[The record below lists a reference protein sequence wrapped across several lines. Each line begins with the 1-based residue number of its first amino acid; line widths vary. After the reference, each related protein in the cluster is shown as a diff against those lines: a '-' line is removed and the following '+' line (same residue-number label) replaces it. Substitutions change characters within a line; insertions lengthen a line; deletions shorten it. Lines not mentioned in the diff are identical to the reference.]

1 MSVQAYINFNGN
13 CKEAVKYYAEI
24 FGTDEPQIMYFREM
38 PPNPDF
44 ELPEEA
50 LDLVLHTSLV
60 IHDTT
65 VMFSDI
71 FPGMPFIVGN
81 NISLTVLSNDMNEVE
96 SLFAKLKEEGSVEM
110 ELQETFWSK
119 CYGSLTDKFGIVW
132 QFSYEEN
139 PVDLD
144 ETEI

>member
-1 MSVQAYINFNGN
+1 MSIQAYINFDGN
-13 CKEAVKYYAEI
+13 CEEAVKYYAEI

-50 LDLVLHTSLV
+50 MGLVLHTSLV

-71 FPGMPFIVGN
+71 FPGMPFTVGN
-81 NISLTVLSNDMNEVE
+81 NISLTLLSTDLDEVE
-96 SLFAKLKEEGSVEM
+96 SLFNKLKEHGSVEM

-119 CYGSLTDKFGIVW
+119 LYGSLIDKFGIVW
-132 QFSYEEN
+132 QFSYEESF
-139 PVDLD
+139 
-144 ETEI
+144 